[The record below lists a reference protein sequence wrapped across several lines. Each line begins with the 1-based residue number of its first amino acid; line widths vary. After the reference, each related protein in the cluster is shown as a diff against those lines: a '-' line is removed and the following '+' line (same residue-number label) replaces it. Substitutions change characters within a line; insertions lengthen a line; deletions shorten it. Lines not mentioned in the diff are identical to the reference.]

1 MNLRDIKKDIT
12 YILGAFIEDCA
23 TAVQNPKVSEK
34 AVSGLMNE
42 ALDLYDELREKIM
55 VNKVE
60 GSKKAYFNA
69 LRKEILERTDALYGK
84 LSDAITKQNG
94 EDAEEIV
101 ADKKPASKKLGT
113 AAAKK
118 AEEKPAEK
126 PAAKKAP
133 AKKAEKPAE
142 EKAAE
147 KPAEKK
153 PAAKKAPAKK
163 AEAPAEE
170 KPAAKKPAAK
180 KAPAKKA
187 EEGAEKPAAKKP
199 AAKKAPAKK
208 AEPKAE

>member
-101 ADKKPASKKLGT
+101 AAKKAAPKKLGT

-142 EKAAE
+142 E
-147 KPAEKK
+147 PAEK

-163 AEAPAEE
+163 AEEPAE

>member
-42 ALDLYDELREKIM
+42 ALDLYDELREKII

-101 ADKKPASKKLGT
+101 ADKKPAAKKLGT

-126 PAAKKAP
+126 PAPKKAP

-142 EKAAE
+142 E
-147 KPAEKK
+147 PAEKK

-163 AEAPAEE
+163 AEEPAE
-170 KPAAKKPAAK
+170 KPVTKKPAAK

>member
-101 ADKKPASKKLGT
+101 ADKKPAAKKLGT

-142 EKAAE
+142 E
-147 KPAEKK
+147 PAEKK

-163 AEAPAEE
+163 AEEP
-170 KPAAKKPAAK
+170 
-180 KAPAKKA
+180 
-187 EEGAEKPAAKKP
+187 AEKPAAKKP

-208 AEPKAE
+208 EEEGAEKKPAAKKPAAKKAPAKKEEPKAE

>member
-101 ADKKPASKKLGT
+101 ADKKPAAKKLGT
-113 AAAKK
+113 AATKK
-118 AEEKPAEK
+118 AEAPAEEK

-142 EKAAE
+142 ENAAE

-163 AEAPAEE
+163 AEEPAE

-187 EEGAEKPAAKKP
+187 EEGEEKKPAAKKP